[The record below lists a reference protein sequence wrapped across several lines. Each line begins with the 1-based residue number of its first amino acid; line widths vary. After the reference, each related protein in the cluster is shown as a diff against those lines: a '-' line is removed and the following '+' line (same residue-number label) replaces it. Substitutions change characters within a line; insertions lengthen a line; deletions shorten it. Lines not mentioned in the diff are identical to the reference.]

1 MRTGWTDPAG
11 TLREALREDDQG
23 RSGGQDRP
31 LGPPDGTNCV
41 PGGPQAE
48 GHQREPVRH
57 RQGPSRGREG
67 DRAVRDRGD
76 SALMRTALARR
87 NGVRFV
93 LALAVGTRKGET
105 LGFRDRLNTNTKI
118 LRVSKQRRV
127 RITSTVALN
136 RYGAPT
142 GTRPEPCKPDCTR
155 HKKCP
160 PLCPADCTGHARY
173 ARTVR
178 PALSLSQMSLCRL
191 TSALRYSGTIRF
203 MTAFGHFVD

>member
-1 MRTGWTDPAG
+1 MD
-11 TLREALREDDQG
+11 EKEI
-23 RSGGQDRP
+23 
-31 LGPPDGTNCV
+31 
-41 PGGPQAE
+41 
-48 GHQREPVRH
+48 EPFEIEEI
-57 RQGPSRGREG
+57 Q
-67 DRAVRDRGD
+67 
-76 SALMRTALARR
+76 ALMRTALARR

-127 RITSTVALN
+127 RITSTVALI
-136 RYGAPT
+136 RHGAPT

-173 ARTVR
+173 CPNCSTCSVPVTDVTLSPDVRTSLQRDHSIHDGVR
-178 PALSLSQMSLCRL
+178 AFCNNDVDS
-191 TSALRYSGTIRF
+191 LRYTSPMGPGLLRGQLTLDMSKLNDSSTYASEIRSSG
-203 MTAFGHFVD
+203 